1 MASNDD
7 QQFQKAEDTL
17 RRFVLRARRI
27 AAHSLATE
35 PRELETLANSKM
47 AGTLNLDGTI
57 EIRRKLPDEEIFESL
72 ASRLRPLLLKT
83 ESIHYAEVLK
93 AIDAVIRRREKA
105 QTNSEALREKFTV
118 LGNAWRQ
125 FNEADPITLRYSTQ
139 MARKDGSEPTP
150 EVSDS
155 QLALAWLYGD
165 LVHADVRGKK
175 APGTLLPIKVRYSAA
190 VSYFSSV
197 AILCAKTMELVSELA
212 DLGAFELPQETTST
226 DVVVGTKEIVET
238 GRVYFA
244 PVGTEMPRIDVL
256 DQQFPE
262 CIRQLTITE
271 MLRMDDRNHVKL
283 QIESSG
289 GVLVTEY
296 DAAVTHRGM
305 HEDRMEWHVLVAGC
319 IEYRFTFRIEG
330 DVACDLQLETKVLTL
345 ATNKMVLDQYLFERS
360 CRQGSLLRFR
370 VLERDFI
377 ALKVENHSSD
387 NIQDLDINIGFLQD
401 LVTIE
406 QITSEHL
413 LIPNEPVTIREI
425 VELRQMRLLWEG
437 NIVPLRCGTIKITAL
452 ADQTPQYVLAPA
464 GTRTI
469 GGTEYPTPEFVV
481 THPLMK
487 PTLVEPIPH
496 TEPPQDSI
504 TMIVPAEEPFVGW
517 VREKKDVT
525 THSDLERPVTLDLP
539 LHDLTY
545 LFGTWETENGISIP

>member
-1 MASNDD
+1 MVSNDD
-7 QQFQKAEDTL
+7 QQFQKAEETL

-27 AAHSLATE
+27 AAHSLAKE
-35 PRELETLANSKM
+35 PRELETLANPKM
-47 AGTLNLDGTI
+47 SGKINLDGTI
-57 EIRRKLPDEEIFESL
+57 ELRRKLPDEEIFESL
-72 ASRLRPLLLKT
+72 ASRIRPLLLKT

-105 QTNSEALREKFTV
+105 QTNSDALREKYTV
-118 LGNAWRQ
+118 LGNAWGQ
-125 FNEADPITLRYSTQ
+125 FNEGEPIALRYSTQ
-139 MARKDGSEPTP
+139 MARKDGSESTP

-165 LVHADVRGKK
+165 LVHVDVRGKK
-175 APGTLLPIKVRYSAA
+175 APGTLLPIKERYSAA

-197 AILCAKTMELVSELA
+197 AILCARTMELVSELA
-212 DLGAFELPQETTST
+212 DLGALELPQETTST

-238 GRVYFA
+238 GTAHFA

-256 DQQFPE
+256 NQQFPE
-262 CIRQLTITE
+262 DFRQFTVTE
-271 MLRMDDRNHVKL
+271 MLRLDDRNHVKL
-283 QIESSG
+283 QIESSDG
-289 GVLVTEY
+289 SLVTEY
-296 DAAVTHRGM
+296 DAAVTHRGT
-305 HEDRMEWHVLVAGC
+305 HEERMEWHVLVAGC

-345 ATNKMVLDQYLFERS
+345 ATNKMVLDKYLFERA
-360 CRQGSLLRFR
+360 CKQGSLLQFK

-377 ALKVENHSSD
+377 ALKLEDHSSD
-387 NIQDLDINIGFLQD
+387 NIQDLDISIGFLQD

-413 LIPNEPVTIREI
+413 LIPNDPATIREI

-437 NIVPLRCGTIKITAL
+437 NVVPLRRGTIKITAL

-469 GGTEYPTPEFVV
+469 GGTSYPTPQFVV

-487 PTLVEPIPH
+487 PTSVEPIPH

-504 TMIVPAEEPFVGW
+504 TMNIPTEEPFVAW
-517 VREKKDVT
+517 VPEKKDVT
-525 THSDLERPVTLDLP
+525 THSDLQRPVTLDLP
-539 LHDLTY
+539 QHDLTY
-545 LFGTWETENGISIP
+545 LFGTWKTENGISIP